1 MAGSRFAA
9 AAAAVFVV
17 GAAVGAPADFTTIRN
32 LPAGLSLGGPTAL
45 AVGPSGSPVVG
56 VIESVSGDLRLSWY
70 LCDDAPCSSG
80 RLAPFA
86 TLPSTGP
93 FSVAVGTDGLAV
105 AAYAMAGGLWVA
117 RCNSAACNA
126 PTVSFVV
133 QADVAIFGIDVTL
146 ATDNSPVVSYMQKD
160 GRASLVLCGDPQ
172 CNAPLSQTLFD
183 TGDTNPAGFHT
194 AVALAAGDLPRVAIR
209 SLTFGDKLTLCT
221 DAECFR
227 SPSVVAL
234 PNIQGGTPRGIAMAL
249 SSDGTAT
256 VARSSDAMPAGIAY
270 PSIGIYQCPNPDCT
284 GSITAHQF
292 MVANATG
299 FVDPQGGLPA
309 LVIGADAVPLAAFGS
324 GDNGGMHVLHGRPRE
339 FANGAASVTM
349 LDAQSQAHS
358 MVAMAL
364 GPEGRPVLAYRG
376 PEGVRV
382 ASCNTRTCQ

>member
-70 LCDDAPCSSG
+70 LCDDETCSSG

-86 TLPSTGP
+86 TVPLAFTR
-93 FSVAVGTDGLAV
+93 FSVAVGTDGRAV
-105 AAYAMAGGLWVA
+105 AAYAFAGSLFVA
-117 RCNSAACNA
+117 RCNSAACDA
-126 PTVSFVV
+126 PTVS
-133 QADVAIFGIDVTL
+133 APIDANVATAGIDVTMW
-146 ATDNSPVVSYMQKD
+146 ADNSPVVSYMQTN
-160 GRASLVLCGDPQ
+160 GRVRLAICGDPR
-172 CNAPLSQTLFD
+172 CSAPLSQTLFD
-183 TGDTNPAGFHT
+183 TGETNQAYFHT
-194 AVALAAGDLPRVAIR
+194 AVALTAGDLPRVALASR
-209 SLTFGDKLTLCT
+209 TMGYQLALCK
-221 DAECFR
+221 DAECFQ

-234 PNIQGGTPRGIAMAL
+234 PNIQSGEARGIAMAL

-256 VARSSDAMPAGIAY
+256 VAHSSDGLPSFGSL
-270 PSIGIYQCPNPDCT
+270 SIGIYQCPNPDCT
-284 GSITAHQF
+284 GTIASHRFLVI
-292 MVANATG
+292 
-299 FVDPQGGLPA
+299 DPFGWPAGLPA
-309 LVIGADAVPLAAFGS
+309 LVVGADSVPLAAFGS
-324 GDNGGMHVLHGRPRE
+324 GQYGGMHVLHGRPRD
-339 FANGAASVTM
+339 FVNSAASVTM
-349 LDAQSQAHS
+349 LDAQSRPSS

-364 GPEGRPVLAYRG
+364 GPQGRPVLAYLG